1 MKKGKLKGILATA
14 FAVIVY
20 GVYAFVGGDTQQGN
34 DETRSE
40 ETTETVAEVMT
51 ETEDAG
57 DISDVEM
64 ETYYEGELEYSFRNE
79 NLLEEHY
86 EKHGIEMGFDSMEEY
101 EAAAVAVIL
110 NENALYREEEEDG
123 DGVYY
128 IEETNEFVV
137 LSQDGYIRT
146 YFNPSDGIE
155 YFERQ

>member
-1 MKKGKLKGILATA
+1 LATA

-123 DGVYY
+123 DVVYY

>member
-1 MKKGKLKGILATA
+1 MKKGKLKGFLATA

-123 DGVYY
+123 DVVYY

>member
-1 MKKGKLKGILATA
+1 
-14 FAVIVY
+14 
-20 GVYAFVGGDTQQGN
+20 
-34 DETRSE
+34 
-40 ETTETVAEVMT
+40 
-51 ETEDAG
+51 
-57 DISDVEM
+57 
-64 ETYYEGELEYSFRNE
+64 
-79 NLLEEHY
+79 
-86 EKHGIEMGFDSMEEY
+86 MEEY

-146 YFNPSDGIE
+146 YFYPSDGIE